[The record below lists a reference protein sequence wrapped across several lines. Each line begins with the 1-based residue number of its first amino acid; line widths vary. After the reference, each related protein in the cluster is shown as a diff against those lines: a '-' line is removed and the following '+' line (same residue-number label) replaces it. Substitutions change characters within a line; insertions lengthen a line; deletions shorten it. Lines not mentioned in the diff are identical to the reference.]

1 MRGDNIKTAETSNG
15 KEREIFNQVQYVVQS
30 GPAKDLTLRLRS
42 SFARVSADARD
53 SYFSGGNEI
62 RAFVEY
68 PFSVF

>member
-1 MRGDNIKTAETSNG
+1 M
-15 KEREIFNQVQYVVQS
+15 VQS

-42 SFARVSADARD
+42 SFLRVSNDAR
-53 SYFSGGNEI
+53 SYNDDGNEI